1 MLSVFDF
8 IDYRKFLAEY
18 YQNKKKTARYFSY
31 RYFSQKLGINSPSF
45 LKHVIDG
52 QRNLTPQMT
61 ERFAKALGLSPR
73 EKKFFYNLV
82 LFNQAT
88 TSVEKQEYYAVL
100 RSMISGVKEAVL
112 NSNQNDFYSNWYT
125 PVIRELICLYDFKDN
140 YDLMASV
147 LKPKIEAAQA
157 RAAVN
162 LLLKLNLVEK
172 LENGRYKQT
181 SSAIVADDSVSSTAI
196 RTFTRNM
203 LDQSKTALDTID
215 KNNRHISGIT
225 MGISPEAYELL
236 TTEIEAFKDRVKFIV
251 NNDNNSSRIYQ
262 MNISLFPVSEDLYS
276 IDTIRCGYGMSNLF
290 FLLFT

>member
-8 IDYRKFLAEY
+8 IDYRRFLAEY

-52 QRNLTPQMT
+52 QRNLTPTMT

-88 TSVEKQEYYAVL
+88 TSVEKQENYSVL
-100 RSMISGVKEAVL
+100 RAMISGVRESVL
-112 NSNQNDFYSNWYT
+112 KADQYDFYSNWYT

-140 YDLMASV
+140 YNLMASV
-147 LKPKIEAAQA
+147 LKPRIEATQA
-157 RAAVN
+157 KAAVN
-162 LLLKLNLVEK
+162 LLLKLKLVER
-172 LENGRYKQT
+172 LENGRFKQT
-181 SSAIVADDSVSSTAI
+181 SSAIVVDDPVSSLAI
-196 RTFTRNM
+196 KNFTRNM
-203 LDQSKTALDTID
+203 IDQSKIALDTID
-215 KNNRHISGIT
+215 RNNRHISGIT

-251 NNDNNSSRIYQ
+251 NNDNKSSRIYQ
-262 MNISLFPVSEDLYS
+262 MNISLFPVSEDLHS
-276 IDTIRCGYGMSNLF
+276 VKSRDTG
-290 FLLFT
+290 TA

>member
-1 MLSVFDF
+1 MLNVFDF

-31 RYFSQKLGINSPSF
+31 RYFSQRLGINSPSF
-45 LKHVIDG
+45 LKHVIEG
-52 QRNLTPQMT
+52 QRNLTPQMI
-61 ERFAKALGLSPR
+61 ERFAKALGFSPK

-203 LDQSKTALDTID
+203 LDQSKTALETID
-215 KNNRHISGIT
+215 RNNRHISGIT

-236 TTEIEAFKDRVKFIV
+236 ITEIEAFKDRVKFIV
-251 NNDNNSSRIYQ
+251 NHDNKSNRIYQ

-276 IDTIRCGYGMSNLF
+276 IDTKDAG
-290 FLLFT
+290 TA

>member
-8 IDYRKFLAEY
+8 IDYRKYLAEY

-73 EKKFFYNLV
+73 ENKFFYNLV

-100 RSMISGVKEAVL
+100 RSMISGIRESVL
-112 NSNQNDFYSNWYT
+112 NAYQYDFYSNWYT
-125 PVIRELICLYDFKDN
+125 PVIRELICLCDFKDN

-157 RAAVN
+157 KAAVN
-162 LLLKLNLVEK
+162 LLLKLKLVER
-172 LENGRYKQT
+172 LENGRFKQI
-181 SSAIVADDSVSSTAI
+181 SSAIVVDNPVSSLAI
-196 RTFTRNM
+196 KAFTRNM

-215 KNNRHISGIT
+215 RNIRHISGIT

-251 NNDNNSSRIYQ
+251 NNDNKSSRIYQ
-262 MNISLFPVSEDLYS
+262 MNISLFPVSEDLHS
-276 IDTIRCGYGMSNLF
+276 MNTRDTGKA
-290 FLLFT
+290 

>member
-1 MLSVFDF
+1 MSIFEF
-8 IDYRKFLAEY
+8 IDYRRYLAEY

-31 RYFSQKLGINSPSF
+31 RYFSQKIGINSPSF

-61 ERFAKALGLSPR
+61 ERFAKALGLSPK

-100 RSMISGVKEAVL
+100 RSMISGIKESVL
-112 NSNQNDFYSNWYT
+112 NADQYDFYSTWYT

-140 YDLMASV
+140 YELMASV
-147 LKPKIEAAQA
+147 LKPKIDESQA

-162 LLLKLNLVEK
+162 LLLRLKLVEK
-172 LENGRYKQT
+172 LDNGNYKQT
-181 SSAIVADDSVSSTAI
+181 ASAIVADDSVSSLAI
-196 RTFTRNM
+196 KNFTRNM
-203 LDQSKTALDTID
+203 LEQSKTALDTIC

-236 TTEIEAFKDRVKFIV
+236 TAEIEAFKDRVKFIV
-251 NNDNNSSRIYQ
+251 NNDSKSSRIYQ
-262 MNISLFPVSEDLYS
+262 MNISLFPVSEDLQTV
-276 IDTIRCGYGMSNLF
+276 DTRE
-290 FLLFT
+290 TQAKHE

>member
-1 MLSVFDF
+1 MLNVFDF

-31 RYFSQKLGINSPSF
+31 RYFSQRLGINSPSF

-52 QRNLTPQMT
+52 QRNLTPQMI
-61 ERFAKALGLSPR
+61 ERFAKALGFSPK

-181 SSAIVADDSVSSTAI
+181 SSAIVADDSVSSMAI

-203 LDQSKTALDTID
+203 LDQSKTALETID
-215 KNNRHISGIT
+215 RNNRHISGIT

-236 TTEIEAFKDRVKFIV
+236 ITEIEAFKDRVKFIV
-251 NNDNNSSRIYQ
+251 NHDNKSNRIYQ

-276 IDTIRCGYGMSNLF
+276 IDTKDAG
-290 FLLFT
+290 TA

>member
-1 MLSVFDF
+1 MLNVFDF

-31 RYFSQKLGINSPSF
+31 RYFSQRLGINSPSF

-52 QRNLTPQMT
+52 QRNLTPQMI
-61 ERFAKALGLSPR
+61 ERFAKALGFSPK

-203 LDQSKTALDTID
+203 LDQSKTALETID
-215 KNNRHISGIT
+215 RNNRHISGIT

-236 TTEIEAFKDRVKFIV
+236 ITEIEAFKDRVKFIV
-251 NNDNNSSRIYQ
+251 NHDNKSNRIYQ
-262 MNISLFPVSEDLYS
+262 MNISLFPVSEDLHS
-276 IDTIRCGYGMSNLF
+276 VKSRDTG
-290 FLLFT
+290 TA

>member
-1 MLSVFDF
+1 MLNVFDF

-31 RYFSQKLGINSPSF
+31 RYFSQRLGINSPSF

-52 QRNLTPQMT
+52 QRNLTPQMI
-61 ERFAKALGLSPR
+61 ERFAKALGFSPK

-203 LDQSKTALDTID
+203 LDQSKTALETID
-215 KNNRHISGIT
+215 RNNRHISGIT

-236 TTEIEAFKDRVKFIV
+236 ITEIEAFKDRVKFIV
-251 NNDNNSSRIYQ
+251 NHDNKSNRIYQ

-276 IDTIRCGYGMSNLF
+276 IDTKDAG
-290 FLLFT
+290 TA

>member
-1 MLSVFDF
+1 
-8 IDYRKFLAEY
+8 
-18 YQNKKKTARYFSY
+18 
-31 RYFSQKLGINSPSF
+31 
-45 LKHVIDG
+45 
-52 QRNLTPQMT
+52 
-61 ERFAKALGLSPR
+61 
-73 EKKFFYNLV
+73 
-82 LFNQAT
+82 
-88 TSVEKQEYYAVL
+88 VEKQEYYAVL

-203 LDQSKTALDTID
+203 LDQSKTALETID
-215 KNNRHISGIT
+215 RNNRHISGIT

-236 TTEIEAFKDRVKFIV
+236 ITEIEAFKDRVKFIV
-251 NNDNNSSRIYQ
+251 NHDNKSNRIYQ

-276 IDTIRCGYGMSNLF
+276 IDTKDAG
-290 FLLFT
+290 TA